1 MSKKIA
7 NQFEKECPI
16 CGGKI
21 WGRGEKVLI
30 EGAKITVCQSCAQF
44 GIKIKSKPKITATSK
59 ELYTKPKSSVKK
71 VVHRREIEESVEIV
85 NDYAIRIRNARNSHG
100 FNQDQF
106 AQKLNEKPSL
116 LRRIEAGKVKPTIK
130 LAKKIEK
137 VYNIKLIKKID
148 EIEPTVHQ
156 SQYMKKS
163 NGSSLGDIAYVKKKK
178 K

>member
-44 GIKIKSKPKITATSK
+44 GVKIKSKPQITDSSK
-59 ELYTKPKSSVKK
+59 KLYPKPKSSAKK
-71 VVHRREIEESVEIV
+71 VVHQRKIEESVEIV
-85 NDYAIRIRNARNSHG
+85 SDYAIRIRNVRNARG

-106 AQKLNEKPSL
+106 AQKLSEKPSL
-116 LRRIEAGKVKPTIK
+116 LRRIEAGKVEPTTK

-137 VYNIKLIKKID
+137 VYNIKLLKKID
-148 EIEPTVHQ
+148 EIEPTINQ
-156 SQYMKKS
+156 NQYMKKS
-163 NGSSLGDIAYVKKKK
+163 GGSSLGDIAYVKKKK

>member
-7 NQFEKECPI
+7 NEYEKECPI

-44 GIKIKSKPKITATSK
+44 GVKIKSKPKMTDTSK
-59 ELYTKPKSSVKK
+59 ELYPKPKSSQKK
-71 VVHRREIEESVEIV
+71 VVHPRRIEESIEIV
-85 NDYAIRIRNARNSHG
+85 DDYVVRIRNARNALG
-100 FNQDQF
+100 LNQDQF

-116 LRRIEAGKVKPTIK
+116 LRRIEAGKVEPTIK
-130 LAKKIEK
+130 LAKKIEE
-137 VYNIKLIKKID
+137 VYKIKLLKQVD
-148 EIEPTVHQ
+148 EIEPTAKQ

-163 NGSSLGDIAYVKKKK
+163 SGSSLGDIAYVKKKK
-178 K
+178 N

>member
-7 NQFEKECPI
+7 NHFEKECPI

-21 WGRGEKVLI
+21 WGRGEKVII
-30 EGAKITVCQSCAQF
+30 EGAKITVCQSCAQY

-59 ELYTKPKSSVKK
+59 ELYPKPKSSVKK
-71 VVHRREIEESVEIV
+71 VVYRRAIEESVEIV
-85 NDYAIRIRNARNSHG
+85 SDYAMRIRNARNSRG

-116 LRRIEAGKVKPTIK
+116 LRRIEAGKVVPTIM

-137 VYNIKLIKKID
+137 VYDIKLLKKID
-148 EIEPTVHQ
+148 EIEPTGHQ